1 MNLLHDSAAPDDP
14 ILTSPLLWLL
24 CFPLAMGI
32 EIVRSIRRS
41 RPVDATAT
49 RYAAGTSTRTQTY

>member
-32 EIVRSIRRS
+32 EIVRNARLSKRA
-41 RPVDATAT
+41 DARAT
-49 RYAAGTSTRTQTY
+49 LYTPGTSTRTQTY